1 MSNDDK
7 TLIQDDNPK
16 QEKTPASESKP
27 AYTPPTAKKDSSS
40 AGVGVGIG
48 VAAAGAGVA
57 MGAIFSDEIKE
68 GYQHLENA
76 VSDAA
81 SGITDAVSPSSDSMM
96 THSVTDDDGS
106 VHTVEL
112 IDCDG
117 DGVVDDMLLTT
128 IDPNGEYVTTGGSLD
143 PLNQLAAGDGGFTGF
158 PDFEDPPFI
167 DDPSLFPVG
176 TDGGDIIFGDPE
188 PFYDPNYIFT
198 DGAGGGEIQQGW
210 TYTIQLHD
218 FNMDGVIDDGSF
230 TMVGPEDE
238 FVVEHLF
245 ADDMGEFSNIDM
257 NFAEEDSYGEYLGLG
272 SLEPNTAMDI
282 YNADYEEIEW
292 DSFSDASV
300 ESDYMMEF
308 SETDFEAY
316 VETDNFEMDS
326 TDYGLDMMI

>member
-16 QEKTPASESKP
+16 QEKTPVPESKP
-27 AYTPPTAKKDSSS
+27 AYTPPVAKKDSSS
-40 AGVGVGIG
+40 AGVGVGVG

-81 SGITDAVSPSSDSMM
+81 SGLTDAVTPSSDSMM

-143 PLNQLAAGDGGFTGF
+143 DLNQLVTSDSGEIYF
-158 PDFEDPPFI
+158 PDTDPG
-167 DDPSLFPVG
+167 L
-176 TDGGDIIFGDPE
+176 IFGDTE
-188 PFYDPNYIFT
+188 PIFGS
-198 DGAGGGEIQQGW
+198 DGGEILTVGGEGSEIQQGL
-210 TYTIQLHD
+210 TYTVQLHD
-218 FNMDGVIDDGSF
+218 FDMDGVIDDGSF

-238 FVVEHLF
+238 FVIEHIF
-245 ADDMGEFSNIDM
+245 EDDMGEFSNLDM
-257 NFAEEDSYGEYLGLG
+257 NFAEEDSYGEYLDLS
-272 SLEPNTAMDI
+272 SLEPNTTGDI

-292 DSFSDASV
+292 DSFPDASV

>member
-16 QEKTPASESKP
+16 QEKTPAPESKP

-81 SGITDAVSPSSDSMM
+81 SGLTDAVSPSSDSMM

-117 DGVVDDMLLTT
+117 DGVVDDMLITT
-128 IDPNGEYVTTGGSLD
+128 IDPNGEYVTTGGSLTG
-143 PLNQLAAGDGGFTGF
+143 LNQLATSDTVETYF
-158 PDFEDPPFI
+158 PEPDLIDVDPPF
-167 DDPSLFPVG
+167 
-176 TDGGDIIFGDPE
+176 GGF
-188 PFYDPNYIFT
+188 
-198 DGAGGGEIQQGW
+198 DGADINDVVYEGDTMGVSGGGEMQQGL
-210 TYTIQLHD
+210 TYTVQLHD
-218 FNMDGVIDDGSF
+218 FDMDGVIDDGSF
-230 TMVGPEDE
+230 TMVSPEDE

-272 SLEPNTAMDI
+272 SLEPNTTGDI
-282 YNADYEEIEW
+282 YNADYQEIEW

>member
-16 QEKTPASESKP
+16 QEKTPAPESNP
-27 AYTPPTAKKDSSS
+27 AYTPPAAKKDSSS

-48 VAAAGAGVA
+48 VAAAGIGVA

-76 VSDAA
+76 VSDTA
-81 SGITDAVSPSSDSMM
+81 SGLTDAVTPSSDSMM
-96 THSVTDDDGS
+96 THSVTEDDGS

-128 IDPNGEYVTTGGSLD
+128 IDPNGEYVTTGGSLN
-143 PLNQLAAGDGGFTGF
+143 PLNQLATSDSGEIYF
-158 PDFEDPPFI
+158 PDTDPG
-167 DDPSLFPVG
+167 L
-176 TDGGDIIFGDPE
+176 IFGDPE
-188 PFYDPNYIFT
+188 PIYGS
-198 DGAGGGEIQQGW
+198 DGGEILTVGGGGGEMQQGL

-218 FNMDGVIDDGSF
+218 FDMDGVIDDGSF

-245 ADDMGEFSNIDM
+245 ADDMGEFSNTDM

-272 SLEPNTAMDI
+272 SLEPNTTGDI
-282 YNADYEEIEW
+282 YNADYQEIEW

>member
-16 QEKTPASESKP
+16 QEKTPVPESKP
-27 AYTPPTAKKDSSS
+27 AYTPPSAKKDSSS
-40 AGVGVGIG
+40 AGVGVGVG

-81 SGITDAVSPSSDSMM
+81 SGLTDAVSPSSDSMM

-117 DGVVDDMLLTT
+117 DGVVDDMLITT

-143 PLNQLAAGDGGFTGF
+143 ALNQLATSDSGGTYF
-158 PDFEDPPFI
+158 PEPDP
-167 DDPSLFPVG
+167 G
-176 TDGGDIIFGDPE
+176 IIFGDPE
-188 PFYDPNYIFT
+188 PFYDPNGILT
-198 DGAGGGEIQQGW
+198 DGAGGGEMQQGL

-218 FNMDGVIDDGSF
+218 FDMDGVIDDGSI

-238 FVVEHLF
+238 FVIEHIF
-245 ADDMGEFSNIDM
+245 EDDMGEFSNLDM
-257 NFAEEDSYGEYLGLG
+257 NFAEEDSYGEYLGLS
-272 SLEPNTAMDI
+272 SLEPNTTGDI
-282 YNADYEEIEW
+282 YNTDYEEIEW

>member
-16 QEKTPASESKP
+16 QEKTPAPESKP
-27 AYTPPTAKKDSSS
+27 AYTPPAAKKDSSS
-40 AGVGVGIG
+40 AGVGVGVG

-81 SGITDAVSPSSDSMM
+81 SGLTDAVSPSSDSMM

-143 PLNQLAAGDGGFTGF
+143 PLNQFAAGDGGFI
-158 PDFEDPPFI
+158 DFDPPPFI
-167 DDPSLFPVG
+167 DPFPEG
-176 TDGGDIIFGDPE
+176 TDEVQTIHPYE
-188 PFYDPNYIFT
+188 PMGTGF
-198 DGAGGGEIQQGW
+198 GGGEIQQGL
-210 TYTIQLHD
+210 TYTVQLHD
-218 FNMDGVIDDGSF
+218 FDMDGVIDDGSF

-238 FVVEHLF
+238 FVIEHIF
-245 ADDMGEFSNIDM
+245 EDDMGEFSNLDM
-257 NFAEEDSYGEYLGLG
+257 NFAEEDSYGEYLGLS
-272 SLEPNTAMDI
+272 SLDPNTTGDI
-282 YNADYEEIEW
+282 YNTDYEEIEW

>member
-16 QEKTPASESKP
+16 QEKTPVPESKP
-27 AYTPPTAKKDSSS
+27 AYTPPAAKKDSSS
-40 AGVGVGIG
+40 AGVGVGVG

-81 SGITDAVSPSSDSMM
+81 SGLTDAVSPSSDSMM

-143 PLNQLAAGDGGFTGF
+143 DLNQLVTSDSGETYFPDTDPGLIFGESTCGFDGGEILT
-158 PDFEDPPFI
+158 
-167 DDPSLFPVG
+167 VG
-176 TDGGDIIFGDPE
+176 GEGS
-188 PFYDPNYIFT
+188 
-198 DGAGGGEIQQGW
+198 EIQQGL
-210 TYTIQLHD
+210 TYTVQLHD
-218 FNMDGVIDDGSF
+218 FDMDGVIDDGSF

-238 FVVEHLF
+238 FVIEHIF
-245 ADDMGEFSNIDM
+245 EDDMGEFSNLDM
-257 NFAEEDSYGEYLGLG
+257 NFAEEDSYGEYLGLS
-272 SLEPNTAMDI
+272 SLEPNTTGDI

>member
-16 QEKTPASESKP
+16 QEKTPAPESKP

-81 SGITDAVSPSSDSMM
+81 SGLTDAVSPSSDSMM

-128 IDPNGEYVTTGGSLD
+128 IDPNGVYVTTGGSLD
-143 PLNQLAAGDGGFTGF
+143 ALNQLTTSDSGGTYF
-158 PDFEDPPFI
+158 PEPDLIDVDPPF
-167 DDPSLFPVG
+167 
-176 TDGGDIIFGDPE
+176 GGF
-188 PFYDPNYIFT
+188 
-198 DGAGGGEIQQGW
+198 DGADINDVVYEGDTMGVSGGGEMQQGL
-210 TYTIQLHD
+210 TYTVQLHD
-218 FNMDGVIDDGSF
+218 FDMDGVIDDGSF
-230 TMVGPEDE
+230 TMVSPEDE

-272 SLEPNTAMDI
+272 SLEPNTTGDI
-282 YNADYEEIEW
+282 YNADYQEIEW

>member
-16 QEKTPASESKP
+16 QEKTPAPESKP

-81 SGITDAVSPSSDSMM
+81 SGLTDAVSPSSDSMM

-117 DGVVDDMLLTT
+117 DGVVDDMLITT
-128 IDPNGEYVTTGGSLD
+128 IDPNGEYVTTGGSLTG
-143 PLNQLAAGDGGFTGF
+143 LNQLATSDTVETYF
-158 PDFEDPPFI
+158 PEPDLIDLDPPF
-167 DDPSLFPVG
+167 
-176 TDGGDIIFGDPE
+176 GGF
-188 PFYDPNYIFT
+188 
-198 DGAGGGEIQQGW
+198 DGADINDVVYEGDTMGVSGGGEMQQGL
-210 TYTIQLHD
+210 TYTVQLHD
-218 FNMDGVIDDGSF
+218 FDMDGVIDDGSF
-230 TMVGPEDE
+230 TMVSPEDE

-272 SLEPNTAMDI
+272 SLEPNTTGDI
-282 YNADYEEIEW
+282 YNADYQEIEW

>member
-16 QEKTPASESKP
+16 QEKTPAPESKP
-27 AYTPPTAKKDSSS
+27 AYTPPIPKKDSSS
-40 AGVGVGIG
+40 AGAGVGIG

-81 SGITDAVSPSSDSMM
+81 SGISDAVSPSSDNII

-143 PLNQLAAGDGGFTGF
+143 GLNQLATSDTVETYF
-158 PDFEDPPFI
+158 PEPDLIDLDPPF
-167 DDPSLFPVG
+167 
-176 TDGGDIIFGDPE
+176 GGF
-188 PFYDPNYIFT
+188 
-198 DGAGGGEIQQGW
+198 DGADINDVVYEGDTMGVSGGGEMQQGL
-210 TYTIQLHD
+210 TYTVQLHD
-218 FNMDGVIDDGSF
+218 FDMDGVIDDGSF
-230 TMVGPEDE
+230 TMVSPEDE

-272 SLEPNTAMDI
+272 SLEPNTTGDI
-282 YNADYEEIEW
+282 YNADYQEIEW